1 MNIRGMDFVVYHV
14 SDLARAARFYRE
26 MLGLEQ
32 ELYNEEY
39 QWAEFSCGNVALA
52 LRGGESLPAA
62 VAGCRVA
69 LAVEDV
75 YAACEELRS
84 KGVQVAADPVDY
96 AVCQA
101 VEVLDPD
108 GNTVILHHRA
118 DGTCGRDA
126 ID

>member
-1 MNIRGMDFVVYHV
+1 MNIRGVDFVVCHV

-26 MLGLEQ
+26 MLGLEHK
-32 ELYNEEY
+32 LYNEEY
-39 QWAEFSCGNVALA
+39 QWAEFSCGNVTLA
-52 LRGGESLPAA
+52 LHGGESLPAEI
-62 VAGCRVA
+62 AGCRVA

-75 YAACEELRS
+75 YAACAELRR
-84 KGVQVAADPVDY
+84 KGARVPADPVDY
-96 AVCQA
+96 TVCQA